1 MSFLRNKDNAASED
15 TVEWMTKF
23 AEMVDDLENIY
34 GKKKWR
40 RIAENQLKDIHD
52 NIKEIMSQKE
62 RRFENYFE
70 RDD

>member
-1 MSFLRNKDNAASED
+1 MSSLRNKDHAANED

-40 RIAENQLKDIHD
+40 KIAENQLKDIHD

>member
-1 MSFLRNKDNAASED
+1 MSSLRNKDHAASED

-52 NIKEIMSQKE
+52 NIKEIMFKKE